1 MPIAVITGASSGLGR
16 EFARLAARKDPPE
29 EFWLIAR
36 RRERLEALAAEL
48 PVPCRVLPLDLT
60 DQADLDRYRA
70 LLEAEA
76 PEVGLLICAAG
87 MGRMGRIAETSLADA
102 AAMIDLNCRAAALVT
117 AMTLPYI
124 HRGGRILEVAST
136 AAFQPL
142 PRLGIYAASKAFLYR
157 YSRTLSWE
165 LHRSGIKV
173 TVVCPYW
180 VKDTE
185 FIPTAKA
192 GGHRDVR
199 HFLLAGRAESVVK
212 AAWLANRSGMW
223 LSTPGII
230 CFLHWIVAKF
240 IPSVVMMA
248 LWEGIRRL

>member
-1 MPIAVITGASSGLGR
+1 MKIAVITGASSGLGR
-16 EFARLAARKDPPE
+16 VFARLLVRKDPPE
-29 EFWLIAR
+29 ELWLIAR
-36 RRERLEALAAEL
+36 RRERLEELAAEL

-60 DQADLDRYRA
+60 DGADLEAYRA
-70 LLEAEA
+70 LLETEA
-76 PEVGLLICAAG
+76 PEVTVLICNAG
-87 MGRMGRIAETSLADA
+87 MARMGRIDELSPADT

-117 AMTLPYI
+117 ALTLPYI

-142 PRLGIYAASKAFLYR
+142 PRLGVYAASKAFLYR

-165 LHRSGIKV
+165 LHRRGIHV
-173 TVVCPYW
+173 TAVCPYW

-185 FIPTAKA
+185 FIPTAQA

-199 HFLLAGRAESVVK
+199 HFLLAGRSESVVK
-212 AAWLANRSGMW
+212 AAWLASRSGMW

-240 IPSVVMMA
+240 VPSVVMMA